1 MFLCAFYSY
10 FILFLPIFF
19 NIFLLFFPLKFY
31 YICLMNPEKEI
42 FLPDTTLKYK
52 VLKEKLNE
60 NYDLDVIDKKTK
72 YIFIGI
78 LVALTTILIIQNVR
92 KPKRNL

>member
-10 FILFLPIFF
+10 FIFFFAYFF

>member
-1 MFLCAFYSY
+1 
-10 FILFLPIFF
+10 
-19 NIFLLFFPLKFY
+19 
-31 YICLMNPEKEI
+31 MNPEKEI

-60 NYDLDVIDKKTK
+60 NYGLEVIDKTTK
-72 YIFIGI
+72 YVFIGV